1 MNALESF
8 AITILMGVLQSVIK
22 NPAHKAAV
30 EGQMTGIATEIL
42 EAYGY
47 TVTPPPAS
55 PTA

>member
-30 EGQMTGIATEIL
+30 QNQMVGISTEIL
-42 EAYGY
+42 MAYGY
-47 TVTPPPAS
+47 TVTPPPTS
-55 PTA
+55 PV